1 MQKKG
6 QPMMARRSGL
16 RAVAFGRTCSAHHL
30 TNVETG
36 LH

>member
-6 QPMMARRSGL
+6 QPMMASRSGL
-16 RAVAFGRTCSAHHL
+16 RAVAFGRTCAAPHL
-30 TNVETG
+30 TNVESG